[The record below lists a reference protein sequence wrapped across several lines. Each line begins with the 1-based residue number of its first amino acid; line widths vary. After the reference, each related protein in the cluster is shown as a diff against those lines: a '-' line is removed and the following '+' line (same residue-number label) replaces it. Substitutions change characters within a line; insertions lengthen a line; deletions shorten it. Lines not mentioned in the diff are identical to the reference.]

1 MPAQDL
7 AEICNFRRI
16 SKTLGTAGQ
25 PLPDQFA
32 AIRAAG
38 YEVVVNLAMATSTN
52 ALPNEAGLV
61 TEQRMA
67 YVHIPVVWERP
78 TEDDLAQFLTTMEA
92 YGGRRI
98 FVHCALNMRV
108 SVFVLLYRVL
118 RLQVPLEVARADL
131 LSIWEPDGVWAEF
144 MDGVL
149 AQSRETAG

>member
-1 MPAQDL
+1 MNP
-7 AEICNFRRI
+7 F
-16 SKTLGTAGQ
+16 
-25 PLPDQFA
+25 
-32 AIRAAG
+32 
-38 YEVVVNLAMATSTN
+38 
-52 ALPNEAGLV
+52 
-61 TEQRMA
+61 
-67 YVHIPVVWERP
+67 IPVVWERP

>member
-16 SKTLGTAGQ
+16 SETLGTAGQ

-38 YEVVVNLAMATSTN
+38 YEVVVNLAMPTSTN
-52 ALPNEAGLV
+52 ALANEAELV
-61 TEQRMA
+61 AEQGMA
-67 YVHIPVVWERP
+67 YVHIPVVWEQP
-78 TEDDLAQFLTTMEA
+78 TEDDLAQFFATMEA
-92 YGGRRI
+92 YRGRPV

-118 RLQVPLEVARADL
+118 RLGVPLEVAQVDL
-131 LSIWEPDGVWAEF
+131 LSIWDPDGVWAQF
-144 MDGVL
+144 MDDAL
-149 AQSRETAG
+149 ARNREMAG

>member
-16 SKTLGTAGQ
+16 SETLGTAGQ

-61 TEQRMA
+61 AEQGMA

-92 YGGRRI
+92 YRGRQI

-118 RLQVPLEVARADL
+118 RLGVPPEVARADL

-144 MDGVL
+144 MDEAL
-149 AQSRETAG
+149 ARNGETAG